1 MNKPSLHPDAP
12 CALALPLETLS
23 AWHDTALRQAEL
35 RRVGEHVNT
44 CVACQARLAA
54 FDEIAA
60 LLRGEPLFEP
70 RPSTWIE
77 LRGRIF
83 IESARTRSRL
93 PKVTSWQGLV
103 LLALALLVVLIVAR
117 LLTVFLSGHA
127 NTIVPAI
134 PAPTSALTS
143 LGNPPRLPRTKP
155 VPLARHAAVAVLRSM

>member
-1 MNKPSLHPDAP
+1 MNEPSLHPDAP

-23 AWHDTALRQAEL
+23 AWHDTALRQPEL

-44 CVACQARLAA
+44 CVACQSRLAA

-83 IESARTRSRL
+83 IEFARTRPRL
-93 PKVTSWQGLV
+93 PKLTSWQGLV
-103 LLALALLVVLIVAR
+103 LLALALLLVLIVAR
-117 LLTVFLSGHA
+117 LLTLFLSGHA
-127 NTIVPAI
+127 SMTVPAI
-134 PAPTSALTS
+134 PAPTRALASVAGDFGTPQS
-143 LGNPPRLPRTKP
+143 LLGL
-155 VPLARHAAVAVLRSM
+155 